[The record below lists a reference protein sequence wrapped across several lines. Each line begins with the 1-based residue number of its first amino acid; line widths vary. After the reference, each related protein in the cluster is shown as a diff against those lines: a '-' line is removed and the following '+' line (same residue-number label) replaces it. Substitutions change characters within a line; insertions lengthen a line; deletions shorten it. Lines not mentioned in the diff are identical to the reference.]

1 MKKSIMALVVALPI
15 VGMAQVDP
23 VQSFEKI
30 VSTCQSAFDARPPF
44 TLLFDQRTSEWI
56 KYQKS
61 PAKITYDVRKTDSL
75 VAPVVGMM
83 NVEDATFMGASSSED
98 AAKELLIPPD
108 TARAVLTK
116 TTVNFSFQGGRW
128 LVKGAKETMYSR
140 GKPRMGFDTSNGFD
154 EQWSRE
160 QLQNPKTIWPK
171 CLALA
176 E

>member
-1 MKKSIMALVVALPI
+1 MKKSIMALVVALPTI
-15 VGMAQVDP
+15 GMAQVDP

-44 TLLFDQRTSEWI
+44 TLKFDERTSEWI
-56 KYQKS
+56 KYQEL

-75 VAPVVGMM
+75 VAPVAGIL
-83 NVEDATFMGASSSED
+83 NVEEATFMGSSASEET
-98 AAKELLIPPD
+98 AGNLVIPLD
-108 TARAVLTK
+108 TPRAVLTK
-116 TTVNFSFQGGRW
+116 TAINLSFQGGRW

-140 GKPRMGFDTSNGFD
+140 RKPRMGFDADGYD
-154 EQWSRE
+154 EQITRDRLKKGTS
-160 QLQNPKTIWPK
+160 IWPK